1 MSRPILEVQK
11 ISKSFGRRPVLKD
24 VSFRTRQGEIV
35 GIVGENGVG
44 KTTLLKILMGLLKPN
59 SGSVHIGGRVG
70 YCPQDMLVFE
80 RLTVRENF
88 HYFATAYGLLK
99 SGTDSNWEKI
109 KDDLLRRFRFS
120 QYDNMIVS
128 QLSGGTKQKL
138 NLSLALLHSPELII
152 LDEPYAAFDW
162 ETYLHFWDYALEMRG
177 QNKSLL
183 IVSHFIYDRSRLDTL
198 YEIEEG
204 IIKCD

>member
-1 MSRPILEVQK
+1 
-11 ISKSFGRRPVLKD
+11 VLKD
-24 VSFRTRQGEIV
+24 VSFSTQQGEIV

-44 KTTLLKILMGLLKPN
+44 KTTLLKILIGLLKPN
-59 SGSVHIGGRVG
+59 SGSVHTEGRVG
-70 YCPQDMLVFE
+70 YCPQDMLIFE

-88 HYFATAYGLLK
+88 RYFATAYGMLK
-99 SGTDSNWEKI
+99 SGTDSNWEEI

-120 QYDNMIVS
+120 QYDNMLVS

-162 ETYLHFWDYALEMRG
+162 ETYLHFWDYALEMRT
-177 QNKSLL
+177 QNRSLL

-198 YEIEEG
+198 YKIEDG